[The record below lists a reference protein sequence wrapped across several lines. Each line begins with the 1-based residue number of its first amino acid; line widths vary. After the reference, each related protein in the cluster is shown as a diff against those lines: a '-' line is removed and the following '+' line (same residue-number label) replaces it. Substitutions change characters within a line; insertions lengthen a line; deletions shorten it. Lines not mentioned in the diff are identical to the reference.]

1 LAPGWLSLLLA
12 LEITAT
18 GGRPQIQTELRLL
31 IRQMNIENSLW
42 SAPRIHGELLKLG
55 FQVAQSSVAKI
66 HGQAAC
72 AAKPRTMHFSA

>member
-1 LAPGWLSLLLA
+1 
-12 LEITAT
+12 
-18 GGRPQIQTELRLL
+18 
-31 IRQMNIENSLW
+31 MNIENSLW